1 MNHNHL
7 AALRF
12 SVIAMSIHA
21 DAADIKSKWTMMNLK
36 RLYTAHVLGRKVVS
50 HAHAAQGINLP
61 FVM

>member
-36 RLYTAHVLGRKVVS
+36 KLWYGPCIRP
-50 HAHAAQGINLP
+50 QGCQP
-61 FVM
+61 CPCCPRH

>member
-36 RLYTAHVLGRKVVS
+36 RLWYGPCIRP
-50 HAHAAQGINLP
+50 QGCQP
-61 FVM
+61 CPCCPRH